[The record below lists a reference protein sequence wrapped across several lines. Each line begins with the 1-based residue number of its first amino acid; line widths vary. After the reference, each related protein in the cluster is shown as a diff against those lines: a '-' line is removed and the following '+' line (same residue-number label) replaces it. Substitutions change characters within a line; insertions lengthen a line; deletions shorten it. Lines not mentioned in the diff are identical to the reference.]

1 MSKIVKSGLAVVEHR
16 YWEQGNHSVKS
27 LFELLLSVGAE
38 FRPDDFRYDV
48 FVNRSSL
55 LAILHHLV
63 STPAMGVNSIYLAGH
78 GESGGI
84 STNFDNV
91 PISVRD
97 IMREVGNSRKNKN
110 RNKVDGIYFA
120 VCHALNGDAVEESM
134 QSAEEAGLKWFAGY
148 GLEAD
153 WVNSA
158 ANDMIFWNTYLSMRV
173 SSQPIA
179 AAKAAAKAVFMTIS
193 EEARSKLG
201 YAVYYRKSKGV
212 FEKYQHT

>member
-1 MSKIVKSGLAVVEHR
+1 MSKFVKSGLAVVEHR
-16 YWEQGNHSVKS
+16 YWETGNHSVKS
-27 LFELLLSVGAE
+27 LFELLLSVGEE

-63 STPAMGVNSIYLAGH
+63 STTAMGVHSIYLAGH
-78 GESGGI
+78 GERRGV
-84 STNFDNV
+84 STDFDQV
-91 PISVRD
+91 PISVCD
-97 IMREVGNSRKNKN
+97 IIREVGNSQNEECQSV
-110 RNKVDGIYFA
+110 VDGIYFA
-120 VCHALNGDAVEESM
+120 VCHALNDDAGQDAM
-134 QSAEEAGLKWFAGY
+134 QSAEAAGLKWFAGY

-158 ANDMIFWNTYLSMRV
+158 VIDMIFWNSYLSNRV
-173 SSQPIA
+173 KYKPVV

-193 EEARSKLG
+193 EETRSKLG
-201 YAVYYRKSKGV
+201 CAVYYRKSKGV